1 MQSLCVNFKKRYNLN
16 NRWIKSEIYNVK
28 CQAGLFLTSFEEA
41 LQELASKLDDNGN
54 LEQRVFDINGKK
66 VETSI
71 WFDSFDQATCF
82 SDNTFKDTICF
93 LMAKDMPIQFIED
106 KEVNAIQSYSPNAR
120 QRPKTPAHC
129 VYFKKYNQLL
139 IETTTN
145 APTISTLLR
154 GINYNLRLESD
165 DIIFNPIYREDILAR
180 LYQFI
185 DKIKSIE
192 LIDLK
197 IHKYLIEGLEDNG
210 DILSLI
216 TNENSKI
223 GLKLF
228 IDGNQNLKN
237 TVFKIFSKAIQ
248 NRHNRMMQDIKIE
261 YVDEKNTKEIA
272 SLFENMI
279 YLKIEK
285 EFNILDDISVLGDI
299 RIEYSK
305 KIYQTLIEAYYTE
318 YKK

>member
-1 MQSLCVNFKKRYNLN
+1 MGNK
-16 NRWIKSEIYNVK
+16 WIKSEIYNVK
-28 CQAGLFLTSFEEA
+28 CQLGLFLTSFEHA
-41 LQELASKLDDNGN
+41 LQELALNLDDKGTS
-54 LEQRVFDINGKK
+54 EQRVFDTNWKK
-66 VETSI
+66 IETSI
-71 WFDSFDQATCF
+71 WFDSFDQTHLF
-82 SDNTFKDTICF
+82 SDNIFNDTICF

-106 KEVNAIQSYSPNAR
+106 KEAKAIQSYSPNAR

-129 VYFKKYNQLL
+129 VYFKKYNQIL

-145 APTISTLLR
+145 APTIGTFSR
-154 GINYNLRLESD
+154 GINQNLRLETNG
-165 DIIFNPIYREDILAR
+165 IIFNPIYREDIVAR

-197 IHKYLIEGLEDNG
+197 IHKYLIDGIDGDNDG

-223 GLKLF
+223 GLKLS
-228 IDGNQNLKN
+228 IENDQNLKN
-237 TVFKIFSKAIQ
+237 KVFNFFSKVSTNRQ
-248 NRHNRMMQDIKIE
+248 NRLMQDIKIE
-261 YVDEKNTKEIA
+261 YVDEKNTKDIA

-279 YLKIEK
+279 FLKIEK
-285 EFNILDDISVLGDI
+285 EFDILDDISILGDT

-305 KIYQTLIEAYYTE
+305 KIYQTLIEAYYDE